1 MTEKVSKALKEVW
14 EWKESVYQETKD
26 MTTKEGLEYIRNEA
40 NKILEEE
47 GLEKVKV
54 KEGVYKLRKKAQ
66 NVVAEETKGYET
78 GDD

>member
-66 NVVAEETKGYET
+66 NVVAEESLSYGT

>member
-26 MTTKEGLEYIRNEA
+26 MTTKEGLEYIKNEA
-40 NKILEEE
+40 NRILEEE

-66 NVVAEETKGYET
+66 NVVAEESLSYGT